1 MEAAASDTI
10 VLYPGPGIGHVI
22 SMVELGKLILLRSI
36 KLNSII
42 ILLTTGFMDSPSLSA
57 YILRISNSNPSI
69 IFLRFPHTPPT
80 STPMSQAAV
89 MFDFIQRNTVNVRS
103 ALSSISNTSKIRAF
117 VIDFFC
123 ASALEVA
130 NSFNLQTYYF
140 FTSGAAVLGLYLY
153 FPKIHQLGFDRS
165 FRELKTTFLEFP
177 GMPKISASD
186 VPEPLLDLNDPAYA
200 YTIFC
205 CEQLAKAS
213 GILVNTFDGFEP
225 DAEKSL
231 ADGAYVPDSITPPVY
246 YIGPLIADPSEQI
259 SVTVDEATRRVF
271 SWLDQ
276 QPKQSVVFLCFG
288 SRGVFDETQ
297 LKEIATGLEN
307 SGARFL
313 WVVKNPKMMT
323 SVDFDLEALFPD
335 GFLRR
340 TENRGFVTKSWAPQ
354 REILTHASIGG
365 FVTHCGWNSVLEA
378 VASGVP
384 MVAWP
389 MYAEQFVNRAVM
401 VESMEMAIGIEED
414 EKRFVSASEVERKV
428 KELME
433 SEKGRVLRQRSLEM
447 KKMSFEAL
455 RDSGPSTAALMK
467 LLDIWTMC

>member
-1 MEAAASDTI
+1 MEEAASDTI
-10 VLYPGPGIGHVI
+10 VLYPGPGNGHVI
-22 SMVELGKLILLRSI
+22 SMVELGKLILLRST
-36 KLNSII
+36 KLNNSII
-42 ILLTTGFMDSPSLSA
+42 ILLTTGMLDSPSLSA

-69 IFLRFPHTPPT
+69 IFLRLPHTPPT
-80 STPMSQAAV
+80 TTPMSKVAV
-89 MFDFIQRNTVNVRS
+89 IFDFIQRNIVNVRS

-117 VIDFFC
+117 VMDYFC
-123 ASALEVA
+123 ASTYEVA

-186 VPEPLLDLNDPAYA
+186 VPQPLLDLNDPAYA
-200 YTIFC
+200 YSIFC
-205 CEQLAKAS
+205 CEQLAKAN
-213 GILVNTFDGFEP
+213 GILVNTFEGFEP

-231 ADGAYVPDSITPPVY
+231 ADGAYVPDSITPPIY
-246 YIGPLIADPSEQI
+246 YIGPLIADPSGQI
-259 SVTVDEATRRVF
+259 SGAVDDATRRVF

-288 SRGVFDETQ
+288 SYGVFDADQ

-307 SGARFL
+307 SSVRFL
-313 WVVKNPKMMT
+313 WVVKNPNK
-323 SVDFDLEALFPD
+323 SAVDFDFDPLFPD
-335 GFLRR
+335 GFLNR
-340 TENRGFVTKSWAPQ
+340 TENRGLVVKSWAPQ
-354 REILTHASIGG
+354 VDILNHAEIGG

-378 VASGVP
+378 VVASVP

-389 MYAEQFVNRAVM
+389 IYAEQFVNRAMM

-414 EKRFVSASEVERKV
+414 ENRFVSASEVERKV

-433 SEKGRVLRQRSLEM
+433 SEKGRVLRQRSLEI

-455 RDSGPSTAALMK
+455 SDSGPSTAALMK
-467 LLDIWTMC
+467 LLDIWTLC

>member
-1 MEAAASDTI
+1 MEAAARDTI
-10 VLYPGPGIGHVI
+10 VLYSGPGIGHVI
-22 SMVELGKLILLRSI
+22 STVELGKLILLRST
-36 KLNSII
+36 KLNSIT

-80 STPMSQAAV
+80 TTPMSNLAV
-89 MFDFIQRNTVNVRS
+89 VFDFIQRNTVNVRS

-117 VIDFFC
+117 VIDSFC

-140 FTSGAAVLGLYLY
+140 FTSGAAVLGFCLY

-213 GILVNTFDGFEP
+213 GILVNTFEGFEP
-225 DAEKSL
+225 DAEKGL
-231 ADGAYVPDSITPPVY
+231 VDGAYVPDSITPPVY
-246 YIGPLIADPSEQI
+246 YIGPLIADPNEQI
-259 SVTVDEATRRVF
+259 SGAVDEATRRVF

-276 QPKQSVVFLCFG
+276 RPKQSVVFLCFG
-288 SRGVFDETQ
+288 SRGVFDEDQ

-307 SGARFL
+307 SGVSFL
-313 WVVKNPKMMT
+313 WVVKNPTK
-323 SVDFDLEALFPD
+323 SAVEFDFDPPFPD
-335 GFLRR
+335 GFLNR
-340 TENRGFVTKSWAPQ
+340 TENRGLVVKSWAPQ
-354 REILTHASIGG
+354 VDILNHAAIGG

-378 VASGVP
+378 VVAGVP

-389 MYAEQFVNRAVM
+389 MYAEQFVNRAMM

-414 EKRFVSASEVERKV
+414 ENRFVSASEVERKV

-455 RDSGPSTAALMK
+455 RDSGKSTAALMK
-467 LLDIWTMC
+467 LLDIWTLC